1 MDSDPLPTASSPCPT
16 DNAEVLSQG
25 APSRGEIVLEAPQ
38 GDLPDSR
45 RKGSKTPKGS
55 KFGPQ
60 PNTAPEPPVVP
71 DSVRQTLAKGGKP
84 SVPMASVH
92 PEASDNLLEVLRG
105 ASIDEEHRT
114 IMSAVIKKVQSAKSG
129 LTEACA
135 SLLTGFE
142 VSNQII
148 RECYRIDSSP

>member
-1 MDSDPLPTASSPCPT
+1 MDSDPLPTASSPHPT
-16 DNAEVLSQG
+16 DNVEVLSQG
-25 APSRGEIVLEAPQ
+25 APSRGEIVPEAPQ
-38 GDLPDSR
+38 GDLPDSGSR
-45 RKGSKTPKGS
+45 GSKAPEGS

-71 DSVRQTLAKGGKP
+71 DSGRRLPSKRGKTP
-84 SVPMASVH
+84 VPVTSVH
-92 PEASDNLLEVLRG
+92 LEAPDNLLGALRS

-114 IMSAVIKKVQSAKSG
+114 IMSAVVQKVQSAKSG

-142 VSNQII
+142 VSF
-148 RECYRIDSSP
+148 